1 MEHIFDNRHI
11 LQSFVV
17 QGGCK
22 ASSPPP
28 SKKYLISFEEA
39 REFFLKNLSELEFQK
54 VREYLHAKIKMEMHK
69 EEIIL
74 WCEEVIE
81 NTLTNSRCFDLNRS
95 SCRTS
100 LRELFMERI
109 AVSGSAY
116 AILFLK
122 KHFYQENKRTAI
134 LNTSHNIHLKA
145 A

>member
-1 MEHIFDNRHI
+1 MEHIFDNRHV
-11 LQSFVV
+11 LQSFRV
-17 QGGCK
+17 QGGYTV
-22 ASSPPP
+22 STSP
-28 SKKYLISFEEA
+28 SNKKYTISYEEA
-39 REFFLKNLSELEFQK
+39 KEFFLKNLSELEFQK
-54 VREYLHAKIKMEMHK
+54 IREYLRPKTKMHN

-74 WCEEVIE
+74 WCVEVIE

-122 KHFYQENKRTAI
+122 KHFYQENKRIVI
-134 LNTSHNIHLKA
+134 LNNSRNTLLKA